1 MWLNEMKDKTITM
14 KRGVMTS
21 IATTASALTFMYFTA
36 TTFRHVTGPQGY
48 IIFNLIYYKVFSALE
63 VHFT

>member
-1 MWLNEMKDKTITM
+1 MKINQAWREIMWLNEMKDKTITM

-21 IATTASALTFMYFTA
+21 IATTAAAALTFMYFTA

-48 IIFNLIYYKVFSALE
+48 IIFN
-63 VHFT
+63 